1 MNSRIS
7 DAVDRK
13 INGCNCAQAVACTY
27 CDVAGVSED
36 VMMAATAAFGAGM
49 GSMDGTCG
57 AITGAAVVLG
67 FKLQDKITAKS
78 AMKNVIDSF
87 KARNGVTTCCQL
99 KGIGT
104 GKVVRSCND
113 CVADAAE
120 FLENELNK
128 LD

>member
-1 MNSRIS
+1 MKSRVTNAIE
-7 DAVDRK
+7 RK
-13 INGCNCAQAVACTY
+13 IQGCNCAQAVACTY
-27 CDVAGVSED
+27 CDVVGVSED

-87 KARNGVTTCCQL
+87 KERNGVTTCCQL
-99 KGIGT
+99 KGIGS

-113 CVADAAE
+113 CVADTAE

>member
-1 MNSRIS
+1 MKSRVTNAIE
-7 DAVDRK
+7 RK
-13 INGCNCAQAVACTY
+13 IQGCNCAQAVACSY
-27 CDVAGVSED
+27 CDVAGVSEET
-36 VMMAATAAFGAGM
+36 MMAATAAFGSGM

-57 AITGAAVVLG
+57 ALTGAAVVLG
-67 FKLQDKITAKS
+67 FKLKDNIAAKA

-99 KGIGT
+99 KGIGS

>member
-1 MNSRIS
+1 MKSRVTNAIE
-7 DAVDRK
+7 RK
-13 INGCNCAQAVACTY
+13 IQGCNCAQAVACTY
-27 CDVAGVSED
+27 CDVAEVSEET
-36 VMMAATAAFGAGM
+36 MMAATAAFGSGM

-57 AITGAAVVLG
+57 ALTGAAIVLG
-67 FKLQDKITAKS
+67 FKLKDKMAAKA

-99 KGIGT
+99 KGIGS

>member
-1 MNSRIS
+1 MKSRVTNAIE
-7 DAVDRK
+7 RK
-13 INGCNCAQAVACTY
+13 IQGCNCAQAVACTY
-27 CDVAGVSED
+27 CDVAEVSEET
-36 VMMAATAAFGAGM
+36 MMAATAAFGSGM

-57 AITGAAVVLG
+57 ALTGAAVVLG
-67 FKLQDKITAKS
+67 FKLKDKMAAKA

-99 KGIGT
+99 KGIGS